1 MLDYT
6 INNKLKKEFILDI
19 QEYGVKPNQI
29 QYIHMNN
36 YNSYDNFGLFA
47 EIHFNEKQILKIIEQ
62 HLDDDL
68 INNGFNTKQQHF
80 LINKE
85 NVVNM
90 IHKTFDE
97 IHSYYDE
104 HKLDEIIFILGEDI
118 TYVEDGKF
126 SMESMYL
133 YSDLEH
139 FVQNSENKLTMQ
151 FLKYFFIKFFYGVFN
166 ELFIDYTI
174 KQIKQ
179 LEEKDIQ
186 LTLKSL
192 ELDKTLYSPDLN
204 KQLAINNIILDNELK
219 NK

>member
-1 MLDYT
+1 MFDYT

-36 YNSYDNFGLFA
+36 YNSYEDLGLFA
-47 EIHFNEKQILKIIEQ
+47 EIHFNEKQILTIIEQ
-62 HLDDDL
+62 FLDDDL
-68 INNGFNTKQQHF
+68 INNGFTIKQQKF
-80 LINKE
+80 LINQE
-85 NVVNM
+85 NVVKM
-90 IHKTFDE
+90 IHKMFDE
-97 IHSYYDE
+97 IHSNYNE
-104 HKLDEIIFILGEDI
+104 HHFDEIIFILGEDI
-118 TYVEDGKF
+118 SDVEEGKF

-139 FVQNSENKLTMQ
+139 FVQNPENKLTMQ

-174 KQIKQ
+174 KQI
-179 LEEKDIQ
+179 EEKDIQ

>member
-1 MLDYT
+1 MFDYT

-36 YNSYDNFGLFA
+36 YNSYEDLGLFA
-47 EIHFNEKQILKIIEQ
+47 EIHFNEKQILTIIEQ
-62 HLDDDL
+62 FLDDDL
-68 INNGFNTKQQHF
+68 INNGFTIKQQKF
-80 LINKE
+80 LINQE
-85 NVVNM
+85 NVVKM
-90 IHKTFDE
+90 IHKMFDE
-97 IHSYYDE
+97 IHSNYNE
-104 HKLDEIIFILGEDI
+104 HHFDEIIFILGEDI
-118 TYVEDGKF
+118 TDVEEGKF

-139 FVQNSENKLTMQ
+139 FVQNPENKLTMQ

-174 KQIKQ
+174 KQI
-179 LEEKDIQ
+179 EEKDIQ

-219 NK
+219 KK

>member
-1 MLDYT
+1 MFDYT

-36 YNSYDNFGLFA
+36 YNTSEDLGLFA
-47 EIHFNEKQILKIIEQ
+47 EIHFNEKQILQIIEQ
-62 HLDDDL
+62 YLDDDL
-68 INNGFNTKQQHF
+68 INNGFTIKQQKF
-80 LINKE
+80 LINQE
-85 NVVNM
+85 NVVKM
-90 IHKTFDE
+90 IHKMFDE
-97 IHSYYDE
+97 IHSNYNE
-104 HKLDEIIFILGEDI
+104 HHFDEIIFILGEDI
-118 TYVEDGKF
+118 TDVEEGKF

-139 FVQNSENKLTMQ
+139 FVQNPENKLTMQ

-174 KQIKQ
+174 KQI
-179 LEEKDIQ
+179 EEKDIQ

>member
-1 MLDYT
+1 MFDYT

-36 YNSYDNFGLFA
+36 YNSYEDLGLFA
-47 EIHFNEKQILKIIEQ
+47 EIHFNEKQILTIIEQ
-62 HLDDDL
+62 FLDDDL
-68 INNGFNTKQQHF
+68 INNGFTIKQQKF
-80 LINKE
+80 LINQE
-85 NVVNM
+85 NVVKM
-90 IHKTFDE
+90 IHKMFDE
-97 IHSYYDE
+97 IHSNYNE
-104 HKLDEIIFILGEDI
+104 HHFDEIIFILGEDI
-118 TYVEDGKF
+118 TDVEEGKF

-139 FVQNSENKLTMQ
+139 FVQNPENKLTMQ

-174 KQIKQ
+174 KQI
-179 LEEKDIQ
+179 EEKDIH

-219 NK
+219 KK

>member
-1 MLDYT
+1 MFDYT

-36 YNSYDNFGLFA
+36 YNSYEDLGLFA
-47 EIHFNEKQILKIIEQ
+47 EIHFNEQQILAIIEQ
-62 HLDDDL
+62 FLDDDL
-68 INNGFNTKQQHF
+68 INNGFTIKQQKF
-80 LINKE
+80 LINQE
-85 NVVNM
+85 NVVKM
-90 IHKTFDE
+90 IHKMFDE
-97 IHSYYDE
+97 IHSNYNE
-104 HKLDEIIFILGEDI
+104 HHFDEIIFILGEDI
-118 TYVEDGKF
+118 TDVEEGKF

-139 FVQNSENKLTMQ
+139 FVQNPENKLTMQ

-174 KQIKQ
+174 KQI
-179 LEEKDIQ
+179 EEKDIQ

-219 NK
+219 KK

>member
-1 MLDYT
+1 MFDYT

-36 YNSYDNFGLFA
+36 YNTSEDLGLFA
-47 EIHFNEKQILKIIEQ
+47 EIHFNEQQILAIIEQ
-62 HLDDDL
+62 FLDDDL
-68 INNGFNTKQQHF
+68 INNGFTIKQQKF
-80 LINKE
+80 LINQE
-85 NVVNM
+85 NVVKM
-90 IHKTFDE
+90 THKMFDE
-97 IHSYYDE
+97 IHSNYNE
-104 HKLDEIIFILGEDI
+104 HHFDEIIFILGEDI
-118 TYVEDGKF
+118 TDVEEGKF

-139 FVQNSENKLTMQ
+139 FVQNPENKLTMQ

-174 KQIKQ
+174 KQI
-179 LEEKDIQ
+179 EEKDIQ

>member
-1 MLDYT
+1 MFDYT

-36 YNSYDNFGLFA
+36 YNSYEDLGLFA
-47 EIHFNEKQILKIIEQ
+47 EIHFNEQQILTIIEQ
-62 HLDDDL
+62 SLDDDL
-68 INNGFNTKQQHF
+68 INNGFTIKQQKF
-80 LINKE
+80 LINQE
-85 NVVNM
+85 NVVKL
-90 IHKTFDE
+90 IHKMFNE
-97 IHSYYDE
+97 IHSNYNE
-104 HKLDEIIFILGEDI
+104 HHFNEIIFILGEDI
-118 TYVEDGKF
+118 TDVEEGKF

-139 FVQNSENKLTMQ
+139 FVQNPENKLTMQ

-174 KQIKQ
+174 KQI
-179 LEEKDIQ
+179 EEKDIQ

>member
-85 NVVNM
+85 NVIKM

>member
-204 KQLAINNIILDNELK
+204 KQLTINNIILDNELK

>member
-1 MLDYT
+1 MFDYT

-36 YNSYDNFGLFA
+36 YNSYESLGLFA
-47 EIHFNEKQILKIIEQ
+47 EIHFNEKQILTIIEQ
-62 HLDDDL
+62 FLDDDL
-68 INNGFNTKQQHF
+68 INNGFTIKQQKF
-80 LINKE
+80 LINEE
-85 NVVNM
+85 NVVKM
-90 IHKTFDE
+90 IHKMFDE
-97 IHSYYDE
+97 IHSNYDE
-104 HKLDEIIFILGEDI
+104 HHFNEIIFILGEDI
-118 TYVEDGKF
+118 TDVEEGKF

-139 FVQNSENKLTMQ
+139 FVQNPENKLTMQ

-174 KQIKQ
+174 KQI
-179 LEEKDIQ
+179 EEKDIQ

-204 KQLAINNIILDNELK
+204 KQLAINHIILDNELK

>member
-1 MLDYT
+1 MFDYT

-36 YNSYDNFGLFA
+36 YNSYEDLGLFA
-47 EIHFNEKQILKIIEQ
+47 EIHFNEQQILTIIEQ
-62 HLDDDL
+62 FLDDDL
-68 INNGFNTKQQHF
+68 INNGFTIKQQKF
-80 LINKE
+80 LINQE
-85 NVVNM
+85 NVVKM
-90 IHKTFDE
+90 IHKMFDE
-97 IHSYYDE
+97 IHSNYDE
-104 HKLDEIIFILGEDI
+104 HHFNEIIFILGEDI
-118 TYVEDGKF
+118 TDVEEGKF

-139 FVQNSENKLTMQ
+139 FVQNPENKLTMQ

-174 KQIKQ
+174 KQI
-179 LEEKDIQ
+179 EEKDIQ

-219 NK
+219 KK

>member
-1 MLDYT
+1 MFDYT

-36 YNSYDNFGLFA
+36 YNSYEALGLFA
-47 EIHFNEKQILKIIEQ
+47 EIHFNEKQILTIIEQ
-62 HLDDDL
+62 FLDDDL
-68 INNGFNTKQQHF
+68 INNGFNTKQRQF
-80 LINKE
+80 LINQE
-85 NVVNM
+85 NVVKM
-90 IHKTFDE
+90 IHKMFDE
-97 IHSYYDE
+97 IHSNYDE
-104 HKLDEIIFILGEDI
+104 HHFNEIIFILGEDI
-118 TYVEDGKF
+118 TDVEEGKF

-139 FVQNSENKLTMQ
+139 FVQNPENKLTMQ

-174 KQIKQ
+174 KQI
-179 LEEKDIQ
+179 EEKDIQ

>member
-1 MLDYT
+1 MFDYT
-6 INNKLKKEFILDI
+6 INNKLKKEFIWDI

-36 YNSYDNFGLFA
+36 YNSYEDLGLFA
-47 EIHFNEKQILKIIEQ
+47 EIHFNEQQILTIIEQ
-62 HLDDDL
+62 SLDDDL
-68 INNGFNTKQQHF
+68 INNGFTIKQQKF
-80 LINKE
+80 LINQE
-85 NVVNM
+85 NVVKM
-90 IHKTFDE
+90 IHKMFDE
-97 IHSYYDE
+97 IHSNYDE
-104 HKLDEIIFILGEDI
+104 HHFNEIIFILGEDI
-118 TYVEDGKF
+118 TDVEEGKF

-139 FVQNSENKLTMQ
+139 FVQNPENKLTMQ

-174 KQIKQ
+174 KQI
-179 LEEKDIQ
+179 EEKDIQ

>member
-1 MLDYT
+1 MFDYT

-36 YNSYDNFGLFA
+36 YNSYEALGLFA
-47 EIHFNEKQILKIIEQ
+47 EIHFNEKQILTIIEQ
-62 HLDDDL
+62 FLDDDL
-68 INNGFNTKQQHF
+68 INNGFTIKQQKF
-80 LINKE
+80 LINQE
-85 NVVNM
+85 NVVKM
-90 IHKTFDE
+90 IHKMFDE
-97 IHSYYDE
+97 IHSNYNE
-104 HKLDEIIFILGEDI
+104 HHFDEIIFILGEDI
-118 TYVEDGKF
+118 TDVEEGKF

-139 FVQNSENKLTMQ
+139 FVQNPENKLTMQ

-174 KQIKQ
+174 KQI
-179 LEEKDIQ
+179 EEKDIQ

-219 NK
+219 KK

>member
-1 MLDYT
+1 MFDYT

-36 YNSYDNFGLFA
+36 SNSYEDLGLFA
-47 EIHFNEKQILKIIEQ
+47 EIHFNEQQILTIIEQ
-62 HLDDDL
+62 SLDDDL
-68 INNGFNTKQQHF
+68 INNGFTIKQQKF
-80 LINKE
+80 LINQE
-85 NVVNM
+85 NVVKM
-90 IHKTFDE
+90 IHKMFDE
-97 IHSYYDE
+97 IHSNYDE
-104 HKLDEIIFILGEDI
+104 HHFNEIIFILGEDI
-118 TYVEDGKF
+118 TDVEEGKF

-139 FVQNSENKLTMQ
+139 FVQNPENKLTMQ

-174 KQIKQ
+174 KQI
-179 LEEKDIQ
+179 EEKDIQ

>member
-1 MLDYT
+1 MFDYT

-36 YNSYDNFGLFA
+36 YNSYEDLGLFA
-47 EIHFNEKQILKIIEQ
+47 EIHFNEKQILQIIEQ
-62 HLDDDL
+62 YLDDDL
-68 INNGFNTKQQHF
+68 INNGFTIKQQKF
-80 LINKE
+80 LINQE
-85 NVVNM
+85 NVVKM
-90 IHKTFDE
+90 IHKMFDE
-97 IHSYYDE
+97 IHSNYNE
-104 HKLDEIIFILGEDI
+104 HHFDEIIFILGEDI
-118 TYVEDGKF
+118 TDVEEGKF

-139 FVQNSENKLTMQ
+139 FVQNPENKLTMQ

-174 KQIKQ
+174 KQI
-179 LEEKDIQ
+179 EEKDIQ

>member
-1 MLDYT
+1 MFDYT

-36 YNSYDNFGLFA
+36 YNSYEDLGLFA
-47 EIHFNEKQILKIIEQ
+47 EIHFNEQQILTIIEQ
-62 HLDDDL
+62 FLDDDL
-68 INNGFNTKQQHF
+68 INNGFTIKQQKF
-80 LINKE
+80 LINQE
-85 NVVNM
+85 NVVKM
-90 IHKTFDE
+90 IHKMFDE
-97 IHSYYDE
+97 IHSNYNE
-104 HKLDEIIFILGEDI
+104 HHFDEIIFILGEDI
-118 TYVEDGKF
+118 TDVEEGKF

-139 FVQNSENKLTMQ
+139 FVQNPENKLTMQ

-174 KQIKQ
+174 KQI
-179 LEEKDIQ
+179 EEKDIQ

>member
-1 MLDYT
+1 MFDYT

-36 YNSYDNFGLFA
+36 YNSYEDLGLFA
-47 EIHFNEKQILKIIEQ
+47 EIHFNEKQILTIIEQ
-62 HLDDDL
+62 FLDDDL
-68 INNGFNTKQQHF
+68 INNGFTIKQQKF
-80 LINKE
+80 LINQE
-85 NVVNM
+85 NVVKM
-90 IHKTFDE
+90 IHKMFDE
-97 IHSYYDE
+97 IHSNYDE
-104 HKLDEIIFILGEDI
+104 HHFNEIIFILGEDI
-118 TYVEDGKF
+118 TDVEEGKF

-139 FVQNSENKLTMQ
+139 FVQNPENKLTMQ

-174 KQIKQ
+174 KQI
-179 LEEKDIQ
+179 EEKDIQ

-204 KQLAINNIILDNELK
+204 KQLAINHIILDNELK
-219 NK
+219 KK

>member
-1 MLDYT
+1 MFDYT

-36 YNSYDNFGLFA
+36 YNSYEDLGLFA
-47 EIHFNEKQILKIIEQ
+47 EIHFNEQQILTIIEQ
-62 HLDDDL
+62 SLDDDL
-68 INNGFNTKQQHF
+68 INNGFTIKQQKF
-80 LINKE
+80 LINQE
-85 NVVNM
+85 NVVKM
-90 IHKTFDE
+90 IHKMFDE
-97 IHSYYDE
+97 IHSNYDE
-104 HKLDEIIFILGEDI
+104 HHFNEIIFILGEDI
-118 TYVEDGKF
+118 TDVEEGKF

-139 FVQNSENKLTMQ
+139 FVQNPENKLTMQ

-174 KQIKQ
+174 KQI
-179 LEEKDIQ
+179 EEKDIQ

>member
-1 MLDYT
+1 MFDYT

-36 YNSYDNFGLFA
+36 YNSYEDLGLFA
-47 EIHFNEKQILKIIEQ
+47 EIHFNEQQILTIIEQ
-62 HLDDDL
+62 FLDDDL
-68 INNGFNTKQQHF
+68 INNGFTIKQQKF
-80 LINKE
+80 LINQE
-85 NVVNM
+85 NVVKM
-90 IHKTFDE
+90 IHKMFDE
-97 IHSYYDE
+97 IHSNYNE
-104 HKLDEIIFILGEDI
+104 HHFNEIIFILGEDI
-118 TYVEDGKF
+118 TDVEEGKF

-139 FVQNSENKLTMQ
+139 FVQNPENKLTMQ

-174 KQIKQ
+174 KQI
-179 LEEKDIQ
+179 EEKDIQ

>member
-1 MLDYT
+1 MFDYT

-36 YNSYDNFGLFA
+36 YNSYEDLGLFA
-47 EIHFNEKQILKIIEQ
+47 EIHFNEKQILTIIEQ
-62 HLDDDL
+62 FLDDDL
-68 INNGFNTKQQHF
+68 INNGFTIKQQKF
-80 LINKE
+80 LINQE
-85 NVVNM
+85 NVVKM
-90 IHKTFDE
+90 IHKMFDE
-97 IHSYYDE
+97 IHSNYDE
-104 HKLDEIIFILGEDI
+104 HHFNEIIFILGEDI
-118 TYVEDGKF
+118 TDVEEGKF

-139 FVQNSENKLTMQ
+139 FVQNPENKLTMQ

-174 KQIKQ
+174 KQI
-179 LEEKDIQ
+179 EEKDIQ

>member
-1 MLDYT
+1 MFDYT
-6 INNKLKKEFILDI
+6 INNKLKKEFILGI

-36 YNSYDNFGLFA
+36 YNSYEDLGLFA
-47 EIHFNEKQILKIIEQ
+47 EIHFNEQQILTIIEQ
-62 HLDDDL
+62 SLDDDL
-68 INNGFNTKQQHF
+68 INNGFTIKQQKF
-80 LINKE
+80 LINQE
-85 NVVNM
+85 NVVKM
-90 IHKTFDE
+90 IHKMFDE
-97 IHSYYDE
+97 IHSNYDE
-104 HKLDEIIFILGEDI
+104 HHFNEIIFILGEDI
-118 TYVEDGKF
+118 TDVEEGKF
-126 SMESMYL
+126 SMESIYL

-139 FVQNSENKLTMQ
+139 FVQNPENKLTMQ

-174 KQIKQ
+174 KQI
-179 LEEKDIQ
+179 EEKDIQ

>member
-1 MLDYT
+1 MFDYT

-36 YNSYDNFGLFA
+36 YNSYEDLGLFA
-47 EIHFNEKQILKIIEQ
+47 EIHFNEQQILTIIEQ
-62 HLDDDL
+62 FLDDDL
-68 INNGFNTKQQHF
+68 INNGFTQKQQKF
-80 LINKE
+80 LVNKE

-90 IHKTFDE
+90 IHKMFNE
-97 IHSYYDE
+97 IHSNYNE
-104 HKLDEIIFILGEDI
+104 HHFNEIIFILGEDI
-118 TYVEDGKF
+118 TDVEEGKF

-139 FVQNSENKLTMQ
+139 FVQNPENKLTMQ

-174 KQIKQ
+174 KQI
-179 LEEKDIQ
+179 EEKDIQ

-219 NK
+219 KK

>member
-1 MLDYT
+1 MFDYT

-36 YNSYDNFGLFA
+36 YNTSEDLGLFA
-47 EIHFNEKQILKIIEQ
+47 EIHFNEKQILQIIEQ
-62 HLDDDL
+62 YLDDDL
-68 INNGFNTKQQHF
+68 INNGFTIKQQKF
-80 LINKE
+80 LINQE
-85 NVVNM
+85 NVVKM
-90 IHKTFDE
+90 IHKMFDE
-97 IHSYYDE
+97 IHSNYNE
-104 HKLDEIIFILGEDI
+104 HHFDEIIFILGEDI
-118 TYVEDGKF
+118 TDVEEGKF

-139 FVQNSENKLTMQ
+139 FVQNPENKLTMQ

-174 KQIKQ
+174 KQI
-179 LEEKDIQ
+179 EEKDIQ

-219 NK
+219 KK

>member
-1 MLDYT
+1 MFDYT

-36 YNSYDNFGLFA
+36 YNSYEDLGLFA
-47 EIHFNEKQILKIIEQ
+47 EIHFNEQQILTIIEQ
-62 HLDDDL
+62 FLDDDL
-68 INNGFNTKQQHF
+68 INNGFTIKQQKF
-80 LINKE
+80 LINQE
-85 NVVNM
+85 NVVKM
-90 IHKTFDE
+90 IHKMFNE
-97 IHSYYDE
+97 IHSNYDE
-104 HKLDEIIFILGEDI
+104 HHFNEIIFILGEDI
-118 TYVEDGKF
+118 TDVEEGKF

-139 FVQNSENKLTMQ
+139 FVQKSENKLTMQ

-174 KQIKQ
+174 KQI
-179 LEEKDIQ
+179 EEKDIQ

>member
-1 MLDYT
+1 MFDYT
-6 INNKLKKEFILDI
+6 INNKLKKEFILDM

-36 YNSYDNFGLFA
+36 YNTSEDLGLFA

-68 INNGFNTKQQHF
+68 INNGFTPKQQKF

-104 HKLDEIIFILGEDI
+104 HHFDEIVFILGEDI
-118 TYVEDGKF
+118 TDVEEGKF

-151 FLKYFFIKFFYGVFN
+151 FLKYFFIKFFYGVFT

-174 KQIKQ
+174 KQI
-179 LEEKDIQ
+179 EEKDIQ
-186 LTLKSL
+186 LTLKSM
-192 ELDKTLYSPDLN
+192 ELDKILYSPDLN
-204 KQLAINNIILDNELK
+204 KQLAINNIISDNELN

>member
-1 MLDYT
+1 MFDYT

-19 QEYGVKPNQI
+19 QEYGVNPNQI

-36 YNSYDNFGLFA
+36 YNSYEDLGLFA
-47 EIHFNEKQILKIIEQ
+47 EIHFNEQQILTIIEQ
-62 HLDDDL
+62 FLDDDL
-68 INNGFNTKQQHF
+68 INNGFTIKQQKF
-80 LINKE
+80 LINQE
-85 NVVNM
+85 NVVKL
-90 IHKTFDE
+90 IHKMFNE
-97 IHSYYDE
+97 IHSNYNE
-104 HKLDEIIFILGEDI
+104 HHFNEIIFILGEDI
-118 TYVEDGKF
+118 TDVEEGKF

-139 FVQNSENKLTMQ
+139 FVQNPENKLTMQ

-174 KQIKQ
+174 KQI
-179 LEEKDIQ
+179 EEKDIQ

>member
-1 MLDYT
+1 MFDYT

-36 YNSYDNFGLFA
+36 YNSYEDLGLFA
-47 EIHFNEKQILKIIEQ
+47 EIHFNEKQILTIIEQ
-62 HLDDDL
+62 FLDDDL
-68 INNGFNTKQQHF
+68 INNGFTIKQQKF
-80 LINKE
+80 LINQE
-85 NVVNM
+85 NVVKM
-90 IHKTFDE
+90 IHKMFDE
-97 IHSYYDE
+97 IHSNYDE
-104 HKLDEIIFILGEDI
+104 HHFNEIIFILGEDI
-118 TYVEDGKF
+118 TDVEEGKF

-139 FVQNSENKLTMQ
+139 FVQNPENKLTMQ

-174 KQIKQ
+174 KQI
-179 LEEKDIQ
+179 EEKDIQ

-219 NK
+219 KK

>member
-1 MLDYT
+1 MFDYT

-36 YNSYDNFGLFA
+36 YNSYEDLGLFA
-47 EIHFNEKQILKIIEQ
+47 EIHFNEKQILTIIEQ
-62 HLDDDL
+62 FLDDDL
-68 INNGFNTKQQHF
+68 INNGFTIKQQKF
-80 LINKE
+80 LINQE
-85 NVVNM
+85 NVVKM
-90 IHKTFDE
+90 IHKMFDE
-97 IHSYYDE
+97 IHSNYNE
-104 HKLDEIIFILGEDI
+104 HHFDEIIFILGEDI
-118 TYVEDGKF
+118 TDVEEGKF

-139 FVQNSENKLTMQ
+139 FVQNPENKLTMQ

-174 KQIKQ
+174 KQI
-179 LEEKDIQ
+179 EEKDIQ

>member
-1 MLDYT
+1 MFDYT

-36 YNSYDNFGLFA
+36 YNSYEDLGLFA
-47 EIHFNEKQILKIIEQ
+47 EIHFNEQQILAIIEQ
-62 HLDDDL
+62 FLDDDL
-68 INNGFNTKQQHF
+68 INKGFTIKQQKF
-80 LINKE
+80 LINQE
-85 NVVNM
+85 NVVKM
-90 IHKTFDE
+90 IHKMFDE
-97 IHSYYDE
+97 IHSNYNE
-104 HKLDEIIFILGEDI
+104 HHFDEIIFILGEDI
-118 TYVEDGKF
+118 TDVEEGKF

-139 FVQNSENKLTMQ
+139 FVQNPENKLTMQ

-174 KQIKQ
+174 KQI
-179 LEEKDIQ
+179 EEKDIQ

>member
-1 MLDYT
+1 MFDYT

-36 YNSYDNFGLFA
+36 YNNYEDLGLFA
-47 EIHFNEKQILKIIEQ
+47 EIHFNEQQILTIIEQ
-62 HLDDDL
+62 SLDDDL
-68 INNGFNTKQQHF
+68 INNGFTIKQQKF
-80 LINKE
+80 LINQE
-85 NVVNM
+85 NVVKM
-90 IHKTFDE
+90 IHKMFDE
-97 IHSYYDE
+97 IHSNYDE
-104 HKLDEIIFILGEDI
+104 HHFNEIIFILGEDI
-118 TYVEDGKF
+118 TDVEEGKF

-139 FVQNSENKLTMQ
+139 FVQNPENKLTMQ

-174 KQIKQ
+174 KQI
-179 LEEKDIQ
+179 EEKDIQ

>member
-1 MLDYT
+1 MFDYT

-36 YNSYDNFGLFA
+36 YNSYENLGLFA
-47 EIHFNEKQILKIIEQ
+47 EIHFNEKQILTIIEQ
-62 HLDDDL
+62 FLDDDL
-68 INNGFNTKQQHF
+68 INNGFTIKQQKF
-80 LINKE
+80 LINQE
-85 NVVNM
+85 NVVKM
-90 IHKTFDE
+90 MHKMFDE
-97 IHSYYDE
+97 IHSNYNE
-104 HKLDEIIFILGEDI
+104 HHFDEIIFILGEDI
-118 TYVEDGKF
+118 TDVEEGKF

-139 FVQNSENKLTMQ
+139 FVQNPENKLTMQ

-174 KQIKQ
+174 KQI
-179 LEEKDIQ
+179 EEKDIQ

>member
-1 MLDYT
+1 MFDYT

-36 YNSYDNFGLFA
+36 YNSYEDLGLFA
-47 EIHFNEKQILKIIEQ
+47 EIHFNEQQILAIIEQ
-62 HLDDDL
+62 FLDDDL
-68 INNGFNTKQQHF
+68 INNGFTIKQQKF
-80 LINKE
+80 LINQE
-85 NVVNM
+85 NVVKM
-90 IHKTFDE
+90 IHKMFDE
-97 IHSYYDE
+97 IHSNYNE
-104 HKLDEIIFILGEDI
+104 HHFDEIIFILGEDI
-118 TYVEDGKF
+118 TDVEEGKF

-139 FVQNSENKLTMQ
+139 FVQNPENKLTMQ

-174 KQIKQ
+174 KQI
-179 LEEKDIQ
+179 EEKDIQ